1 MYESLYTQTSRLSFP
16 KELEDQFQ
24 ADYYKNTR
32 SSTRIALVLG
42 LFLYSLFGLLDIYAV
57 PISRE
62 VVWLIR
68 YFVVAP
74 AIIFV
79 LTASYFDLF
88 QKYVQ
93 GLMSAVVAVSGLG
106 IVAMIAVTHET
117 ELGNRFYFTGL
128 ILISMWAYG
137 LLRLRFWHAVLAN
150 LLIMIGYEFAGI
162 VVKQLLSSETGIVL
176 FTMHNFFFLG
186 ANVIGI
192 FTSYSLERY
201 SRREFLQKYT
211 IQEQRDQSDRLLFSI
226 LPERI
231 AEKLKQG
238 HETIAEEFS
247 SASVLFADIVNF
259 TPISARFDP
268 REVVDMLNE
277 LFSGFDQLVDK
288 YSVEK
293 IQVAGDGYMLAAGV
307 PMPRKNHAI
316 VLAQLAL
323 EMLDYVKRQKF
334 LGGKHPI
341 EIRIGLNSG
350 PVIGGVIGRKK
361 FVYAL
366 WGDMVNTA
374 SRMESHGASGKIQIT
389 RATYELIKDQFE
401 CDYIGEIDVKGK
413 GRLEAWYLLGAKT
426 KGKRTLP
433 PTWRAFTTRPSIK
446 ARTAKPDSEVRRG
459 VANSEDTRS

>member
-1 MYESLYTQTSRLSFP
+1 MYESLYAQTRRLYFP
-16 KELEDQFQ
+16 KEIEEQFQ

-32 SSTRIALVLG
+32 SSTRIALILG
-42 LFLYSLFGLLDIYAV
+42 FFLYSLFGVLDMYAV
-57 PISRE
+57 PISRDI
-62 VVWLIR
+62 VWFIR
-68 YFVVAP
+68 YAIVAP
-74 AIIFV
+74 VIVFV
-79 LTASYFDLF
+79 LIASYVGLF
-88 QKYVQ
+88 QKHVQ
-93 GLMSAVVAVSGLG
+93 TLLSVVIAVSGLG
-106 IVAMIAVTHET
+106 IVAMIAVTREA

-128 ILISMWAYG
+128 ILII
-137 LLRLRFWHAVLAN
+137 LV
-150 LLIMIGYEFAGI
+150 GYEYASI
-162 VVKQLLSSETGIVL
+162 AVKHLLESESGFVL

-192 FTSYSLERY
+192 FTSYTLERY

-211 IQEQRDQSDRLLFSI
+211 FQEQRDQSDKLLFSI

-238 HETIAEEFS
+238 RETIAEEFS

-259 TPISARFDP
+259 TPISARFGP

-307 PMPRKNHAI
+307 PTPRKNHAI
-316 VLAQLAL
+316 VLAHLAL
-323 EMLDYVKRQKF
+323 EMMEYVKRQKF
-334 LGGKHPI
+334 LGGRHAI

-350 PVIGGVIGRKK
+350 PLIGGVIGRKK

-389 RATYELIKDQFE
+389 RATYELVKDHFE
-401 CDYIGEIDVKGK
+401 CEYIGEIDVKGK
-413 GRLEAWYLLGAKT
+413 GKLEAWHLLRAKT
-426 KGKRTLP
+426 KAKHTLP
-433 PTWRAFTTRPSIK
+433 PMLKAFTARAQEK
-446 ARTAKPDSEVRRG
+446 ARTTDAKRDLQG
-459 VANSEDTRS
+459 TARSR